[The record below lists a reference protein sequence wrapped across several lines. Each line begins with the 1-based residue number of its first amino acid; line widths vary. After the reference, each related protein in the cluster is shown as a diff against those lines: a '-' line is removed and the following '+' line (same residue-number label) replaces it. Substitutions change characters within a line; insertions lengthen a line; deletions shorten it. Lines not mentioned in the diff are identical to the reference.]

1 RDRGVQAE
9 GALGVLLVPGVAAV
23 RADEGLRGERVPDL
37 RAAAA
42 GALVQPVVTAG
53 AGVDDAVRGAPTGGL
68 VPLVGPLRRLPL
80 RRRPV
85 LGRAVAVGGGRTGRA
100 GRGGPAGWAGRAC
113 SGPCGGPLI
122 TLLGARSQPG
132 RGLLRRLVVRF
143 GDQALVEHLLVL
155 GELRDRI
162 GRSGL
167 GGRRLLRGRL
177 LGGLLLGR
185 LLLRGLLAGR
195 GPGLGLADHAAGGS
209 HARPEHRQSRAAA
222 VLAGGLHTARG
233 GLVHE
238 GLRAGAGERVG
249 LLHVLEQL
257 AGVLV
262 VLDRDDRGL
271 HDREAAIAGPAVV
284 LLHRGRERLGEAHRV
299 ALDAGDAV
307 ALVGIVRVAGEGLR
321 EGADDLLEQLTA
333 RLVVHVAEVEHRRV
347 RGDEGGGHEVVH
359 EQQRIDD

>member
-1 RDRGVQAE
+1 TRAFAVSEYRISALPQRGHLFSPSSRPELVSMMRFAE
-9 GALGVLLVPGVAAV
+9 RRRAV
-23 RADEGLRGERVPDL
+23 SCPSSGRCGGCCWGGCCP
-37 RAAAA
+37 
-42 GALVQPVVTAG
+42 PG
-53 AGVDDAVRGAPTGGL
+53 AGGTG
-68 VPLVGPLRRLPL
+68 PP
-80 RRRPV
+80 
-85 LGRAVAVGGGRTGRA
+85 GRE
-100 GRGGPAGWAGRAC
+100 GPAGWSGRAC
-113 SGPCGGPLI
+113 SGPCGGTLI
-122 TLLGARSQPG
+122 TLLGARSQPE

-155 GELRDRI
+155 GDLRDRI
-162 GRSGL
+162 GRRGL
-167 GGRRLLRGRL
+167 GGP
-177 LGGLLLGR
+177 

-271 HDREAAIAGPAVV
+271 HDREPAIAGPAVV

-299 ALDAGDAV
+299 ALDAGDAI
-307 ALVGIVRVAGEGLR
+307 AL
-321 EGADDLLEQLTA
+321 
-333 RLVVHVAEVEHRRV
+333 
-347 RGDEGGGHEVVH
+347 
-359 EQQRIDD
+359 